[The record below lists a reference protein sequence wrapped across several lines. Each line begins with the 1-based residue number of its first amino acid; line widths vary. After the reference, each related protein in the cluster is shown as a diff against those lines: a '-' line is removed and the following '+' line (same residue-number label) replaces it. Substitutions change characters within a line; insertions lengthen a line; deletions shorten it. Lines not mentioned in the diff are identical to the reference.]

1 MNSLKDRISSNLT
14 LIFFLI
20 RNDYLLEDQT
30 QKLIANLHDWPW
42 LLSQLSEEADERHQ
56 NNRDLLETTLIAKR
70 EQFEIDISKLLEDQ
84 ISLIPQYGDIYAYRQ
99 VLPKIQEIS
108 SKLEAYQALMLEL
121 VEEETLLFKFK
132 SNYAILS
139 ETSETFAPYRD
150 FWTVASEFIV
160 NKRSWFEGMLLS
172 DINLDEVQT

>member
-1 MNSLKDRISSNLT
+1 
-14 LIFFLI
+14 
-20 RNDYLLEDQT
+20 
-30 QKLIANLHDWPW
+30 
-42 LLSQLSEEADERHQ
+42 
-56 NNRDLLETTLIAKR
+56 
-70 EQFEIDISKLLEDQ
+70 LEDQ

-139 ETSETFAPYRD
+139 EASETFAPYRD

-172 DINLDEVQT
+172 DINLDEV